1 MVQNIIDVRNL
12 SKSFD
17 ISSKEPGLKG
27 TIKHFFRR
35 HTKSLKVIKNISF
48 EIKEGEIVGFLGA
61 NGAGKTTILKM
72 LCGLIYPSEGSI
84 SVSGYLPYRRKEN
97 FLKNI
102 TLIMG
107 QKQQLIWDL
116 PPIESFYLN
125 ASINDLDKIEA
136 KKRIKKL
143 SEMLEIDEELFIPVR
158 ELSLG
163 QRMKSELLAAL
174 IHEPNI
180 LFLDEPTLGL
190 DINAQRNLRKF
201 LQKYNK
207 ETSATICLT
216 SHYMK
221 DITSL
226 CKRVICVHE
235 GSISYDGKLDLLLKK
250 LSPVKEI
257 LIVCRSEEDAIK
269 LENSGFIVKNKNKN
283 EITIKIEN
291 KKKIDE
297 LKGSLV
303 LLPPSLSKGSYLKN
317 FKNIQTAFASGWMSI
332 RALRKRSGYDKG
344 FAISDHAD
352 WDGILE
358 VVKKS
363 EAKNVFFHHGDS
375 ESISKYLKEKE
386 SINVLFFEE

>member
-1 MVQNIIDVRNL
+1 MVKNIIEVRNL

-27 TIKHFFRR
+27 TFKHFFQRK
-35 HTKSLKVIKNISF
+35 TKSLKVIKNISF

-61 NGAGKTTILKM
+61 NGAGKTTILKI
-72 LCGLIYPSEGSI
+72 LCGLIYPSEGRI
-84 SVSGYLPYRRKEN
+84 IVSGYLPYKRKNN

-125 ASINDLDKIEA
+125 ASIYELDKFEA
-136 KKRIKKL
+136 KRRIKKL
-143 SEMLEIDEELFIPVR
+143 SDMLEIDDELFIPVR
-158 ELSLG
+158 KLSLG

-201 LQKYNK
+201 LQKYNQ
-207 ETSATICLT
+207 ETNATICLT

-235 GSISYDGKLDLLLKK
+235 GSISYDGELDLLLKK
-250 LSPVKEI
+250 LSPIKEI
-257 LIVCRSEEDAIK
+257 LIVFRSEEDATQI
-269 LENSGFIVKNKNKN
+269 ENSNFIIKNKTKN
-283 EITIKIEN
+283 EVTIEVEDASITSSLKTILNNFDIEDLFINEPPVDEIIGKI
-291 KKKIDE
+291 
-297 LKGSLV
+297 L
-303 LLPPSLSKGSYLKN
+303 
-317 FKNIQTAFASGWMSI
+317 
-332 RALRKRSGYDKG
+332 
-344 FAISDHAD
+344 
-352 WDGILE
+352 
-358 VVKKS
+358 VKKNY
-363 EAKNVFFHHGDS
+363 E
-375 ESISKYLKEKE
+375 I
-386 SINVLFFEE
+386 

>member
-1 MVQNIIDVRNL
+1 MAKNIINVKNL

-35 HTKSLKVIKNISF
+35 QKKSLKVIKNINF

-72 LCGLIYPSEGSI
+72 LCGLIYPSDGSI
-84 SVSGYLPYRRKEN
+84 SVSGYLPYRRREN

-116 PPIESFYLN
+116 PPMESFYLN
-125 ASINDLDKIEA
+125 ASIYDLDKFEA
-136 KKRIKKL
+136 KRRIKKL
-143 SEMLEIDEELFIPVR
+143 SDMLEIDDELFIPVR
-158 ELSLG
+158 KLSLG

-201 LQKYNK
+201 LKKYNK
-207 ETSATICLT
+207 ETNATICLT

-226 CKRVICVHE
+226 CKRVICVQN
-235 GSISYDGKLDLLLKK
+235 GSISYDGKLDLLLKR

-257 LIVCRSEEDAIK
+257 LIVCHSEKDATK
-269 LENSGFIVKNKNKN
+269 LESSGYSVKNKTKN
-283 EITIKIEN
+283 EITIIIEN
-291 KKKIDE
+291 HHFTSSLKTILNNFDIKDLYINEPPVDEIIGKI
-297 LKGSLV
+297 L
-303 LLPPSLSKGSYLKN
+303 
-317 FKNIQTAFASGWMSI
+317 
-332 RALRKRSGYDKG
+332 
-344 FAISDHAD
+344 
-352 WDGILE
+352 
-358 VVKKS
+358 VKK
-363 EAKNVFFHHGDS
+363 DYD
-375 ESISKYLKEKE
+375 I
-386 SINVLFFEE
+386 

>member
-1 MVQNIIDVRNL
+1 MKRNIIEVKNL

-17 ISSKEPGLKG
+17 ISSKAPGLKG
-27 TIKHFFRR
+27 TIKHFFKRQ
-35 HTKSLKVIKNISF
+35 TKSLKVIKNISF

-61 NGAGKTTILKM
+61 NGAGKTTILKI

-84 SVSGYLPYRRKEN
+84 LVSDCIPYRRKEN

-102 TLIMG
+102 TLVMG

-125 ASINDLDKIEA
+125 ASIYDLDKLEA

-143 SEMLEIDEELFIPVR
+143 SDMLEIDDELFIPVR
-158 ELSLG
+158 KLSLG

-174 IHEPNI
+174 IHQPNI

-207 ETSATICLT
+207 ETNATICLT

-226 CKRVICVHE
+226 CKRVICVHN
-235 GSISYDGKLDLLLKK
+235 GSISYDGKLDLLLKR
-250 LSPVKEI
+250 LSPIKEI
-257 LIVCRSEEDAIK
+257 LIVCKSEEDAIK
-269 LENSGFIVKNKNKN
+269 LENSGFSVKNKTKN
-283 EITIKIEN
+283 EIIIKVEN
-291 KKKIDE
+291 KSITSSLKTILNNFDIEDLYINEPPVDEIIGKILIKK
-297 LKGSLV
+297 
-303 LLPPSLSKGSYLKN
+303 N
-317 FKNIQTAFASGWMSI
+317 
-332 RALRKRSGYDKG
+332 YD
-344 FAISDHAD
+344 I
-352 WDGILE
+352 
-358 VVKKS
+358 
-363 EAKNVFFHHGDS
+363 
-375 ESISKYLKEKE
+375 
-386 SINVLFFEE
+386 

>member
-1 MVQNIIDVRNL
+1 MVKNIISVRNL

-27 TIKHFFRR
+27 TIKHFFKRE
-35 HTKSLKVIKNISF
+35 TKSLKVIKNINF

-84 SVSGYLPYRRKEN
+84 SVSGYLPYKRKEN

-125 ASINDLDKIEA
+125 ASIYDLDKYEA
-136 KKRIKKL
+136 KRRIKKL
-143 SEMLEIDEELFIPVR
+143 STMLEIDDELFIPVR
-158 ELSLG
+158 KLSLG
-163 QRMKSELLAAL
+163 QRMKAELLAAL

-190 DINAQRNLRKF
+190 DINAQRNLRQF
-201 LQKYNK
+201 LKKYNK
-207 ETSATICLT
+207 ETNSTICLT

-226 CKRVICVHE
+226 CKRVICVHN
-235 GSISYDGKLDLLLKK
+235 GSISYDGKLNRLLKK

-257 LIVCRSEEDAIK
+257 LIVCRSEEQATQ
-269 LENSGFIVKNKNKN
+269 LENSGFSVKNKTKN
-283 EITIKIEN
+283 EITIKVENSSITSSLRNILNNFDIEDLYIN
-291 KKKIDE
+291 EPPVDEIIGKILIKK
-297 LKGSLV
+297 
-303 LLPPSLSKGSYLKN
+303 
-317 FKNIQTAFASGWMSI
+317 T
-332 RALRKRSGYDKG
+332 YD
-344 FAISDHAD
+344 I
-352 WDGILE
+352 
-358 VVKKS
+358 
-363 EAKNVFFHHGDS
+363 
-375 ESISKYLKEKE
+375 
-386 SINVLFFEE
+386 

>member
-1 MVQNIIDVRNL
+1 MIQNIIEVRNL

-17 ISSKEPGLKG
+17 ISSKDPGLKG

-35 HTKSLKVIKNISF
+35 QTKSLRVIKNISLK
-48 EIKEGEIVGFLGA
+48 IKEGEIVGFLGA

-84 SVSGYLPYRRKEN
+84 LVSGHIPHRRKEN

-125 ASINDLDKIEA
+125 ASIYDLDKFEA
-136 KKRIKKL
+136 EKRIKKL
-143 SEMLEIDEELFIPVR
+143 SNMLEIDDELFIPVR
-158 ELSLG
+158 KLSLG

-190 DINAQRNLRKF
+190 DVNAQRNLRNF

-207 ETSATICLT
+207 ETNATICLT

-226 CKRVICVHE
+226 CERVICVHN
-235 GSISYDGKLDLLLKK
+235 GSISYDGKLDQLLKK
-250 LSPVKEI
+250 LSPIKEI
-257 LIVCRSEEDAIK
+257 IIVCRSEEDAIQ
-269 LENSGFIVKNKNKN
+269 LRNSGFDVKNRTNN
-283 EITIKIEN
+283 EITIKVEN
-291 KKKIDE
+291 KSITRSLKTILNNFDIEDLYINEPPIDE
-297 LKGSLV
+297 IIGEILI
-303 LLPPSLSKGSYLKN
+303 KN
-317 FKNIQTAFASGWMSI
+317 DYEI
-332 RALRKRSGYDKG
+332 
-344 FAISDHAD
+344 
-352 WDGILE
+352 
-358 VVKKS
+358 
-363 EAKNVFFHHGDS
+363 
-375 ESISKYLKEKE
+375 
-386 SINVLFFEE
+386 

>member
-1 MVQNIIDVRNL
+1 MVKNIIEVKTL
-12 SKSFD
+12 SKSFEVT
-17 ISSKEPGLKG
+17 SKEPGLKG

-35 HTKSLKVIKNISF
+35 QTKSLKVVKDISF

-61 NGAGKTTILKM
+61 NGAGKTTILKI
-72 LCGLIYPSEGSI
+72 LCGLIYPSEGSVL
-84 SVSGYLPYRRKEN
+84 VSGYIPFKRKEN

-102 TLIMG
+102 TLVMG

-125 ASINDLDKIEA
+125 ASIYDLNKFEA
-136 KKRIKKL
+136 RRRIKKL
-143 SEMLEIDEELFIPVR
+143 SDMLEIDDELFIPVR
-158 ELSLG
+158 KLSLG

-207 ETSATICLT
+207 ETNATICLT

-250 LSPVKEI
+250 LSPIKEI
-257 LIVCRSEEDAIK
+257 LIVCSSEEDAAQ
-269 LENSGFIVKNKNKN
+269 LENAGFSVKNKTKN
-283 EITIKIEN
+283 EITIEVEN
-291 KKKIDE
+291 NSITSSLKKILNNFDIEDLYINEPPIDE
-297 LKGSLV
+297 IIGKILIK
-303 LLPPSLSKGSYLKN
+303 KN
-317 FKNIQTAFASGWMSI
+317 N
-332 RALRKRSGYDKG
+332 
-344 FAISDHAD
+344 
-352 WDGILE
+352 
-358 VVKKS
+358 
-363 EAKNVFFHHGDS
+363 AK
-375 ESISKYLKEKE
+375 
-386 SINVLFFEE
+386 

>member
-1 MVQNIIDVRNL
+1 MVQNIIDVKNL

-27 TIKHFFRR
+27 TIKHFFKRQ
-35 HTKSLKVIKNISF
+35 TKSLKVIKDISF

-84 SVSGYLPYRRKEN
+84 LVSGYLPYRRKDN

-125 ASINDLDKIEA
+125 ASIYDLDKYEA
-136 KKRIKKL
+136 KRRIKKL
-143 SEMLEIDEELFIPVR
+143 SDMLEIDDELFIPVR
-158 ELSLG
+158 KLSLG
-163 QRMKSELLAAL
+163 QRMKAELLAAL

-190 DINAQRNLRKF
+190 DINAQSNLRKF

-207 ETSATICLT
+207 ETNATICLT

-226 CKRVICVHE
+226 CKRVICIHK
-235 GSISYDGKLDLLLKK
+235 GSISYDGKLDRLLKK

-257 LIVCRSEEDAIK
+257 IIVCRSEEDSNK
-269 LENSGFIVKNKNKN
+269 LANLGFTVKSQTQN
-283 EITIKIEN
+283 ELTIKVEN
-291 KKKIDE
+291 KSITSALKTILNKFDIEDLYINEPPIDE
-297 LKGSLV
+297 IIGKILIK
-303 LLPPSLSKGSYLKN
+303 KD
-317 FKNIQTAFASGWMSI
+317 
-332 RALRKRSGYDKG
+332 YD
-344 FAISDHAD
+344 I
-352 WDGILE
+352 
-358 VVKKS
+358 
-363 EAKNVFFHHGDS
+363 
-375 ESISKYLKEKE
+375 
-386 SINVLFFEE
+386 